1 MMGVDPTGEWVHIA
15 IGAAIGTAVQYLSD
29 VVGNIRAGKTGVDIL
44 KPSSPVKDYVAA
56 AVSGAIAS
64 TGSGILEVMV
74 TGAMGNVS
82 GDLIRGNIRSTD
94 DYISSATKGMLS
106 NAFGFGVGKIAAR
119 IKVNQIKNMPRADR
133 KTYLRDKLFCNTQAD
148 TNRNLK
154 MFNNAPMEIIES
166 RCRVFRYGV
175 YSATSST
182 LFGGML

>member
-1 MMGVDPTGEWVHIA
+1 M
-15 IGAAIGTAVQYLSD
+15 
-29 VVGNIRAGKTGVDIL
+29 N
-44 KPSSPVKDYVAA
+44 
-56 AVSGAIAS
+56 
-64 TGSGILEVMV
+64 
-74 TGAMGNVS
+74 
-82 GDLIRGNIRSTD
+82 LIK
-94 DYISSATKGMLS
+94 KGMLS